1 MTTTTGIL
9 IEPDA
14 LARLADALA
23 ALGRELAAA
32 EELRDLDAERRA
44 QDRWRA
50 AVASYEGR

>member
-14 LARLADALA
+14 LARLADDLT

-32 EELRDLDAERRA
+32 EELRDVDAEPRA